1 MFEIHIPQLKK
12 YQNIAGITGII
23 AFLLG
28 TVIPGIGFLGFD
40 WQCPFGPGLFQALT
54 FSVLIG
60 ILCALIL
67 GNLAAFLL
75 IRIVKYQ
82 QAARKTSQR
91 EGDLDGN

>member
-40 WQCPFGPGLFQALT
+40 WHCPFGQGLFQALT

-67 GNLAAFLL
+67 GNLVAFLL
-75 IRIVKYQ
+75 VRIVKHH